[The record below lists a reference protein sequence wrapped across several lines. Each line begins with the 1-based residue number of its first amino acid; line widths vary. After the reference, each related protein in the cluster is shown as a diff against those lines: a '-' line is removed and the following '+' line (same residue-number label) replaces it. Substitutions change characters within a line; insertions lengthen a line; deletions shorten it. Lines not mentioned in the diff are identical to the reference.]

1 MHTRDHVFLTAD
13 HRSGASTMK
22 ERQALQNLVGPHE
35 SQGLMHALQR
45 GATRRDILAML
56 VAGGMQATLA
66 GGLAATALSA
76 HAQTPKRGGKIR
88 VAGATA
94 AATDTLDPAKQS
106 NQTDYSRGNMV
117 YNGLTSLDGSLTPQP
132 ALAESFTTKD
142 AKTWVFALRK
152 GVNFHDGKPLT
163 PADVVF
169 SVLRHKDPATASKA
183 KVLADQ
189 IESVKASGP
198 NEVTIVLAAPNAD
211 LPVILGTFHFHIV
224 KDGTTDFNAGI
235 GTGPYKLKE
244 FKPGVRSVVVR
255 NENYWKPGK
264 PYLDEIEFVG
274 IGDESARVNAL
285 LSGGMDMVGS
295 VNPRSVARVTG
306 TPGFAVFKTQSGQY
320 SDLIM
325 RKDMGPGANPDFVL
339 AMKHLFDREQMRKTI
354 ALDQAV
360 LGNDQPVDPTNR
372 FHFAGLPQRPFDPEK
387 AKFHLKKS
395 GITGAVPVVASPAA
409 LYSVEMALVLQ
420 QSAKDIGLELDVK
433 RMPADGYWSN
443 HWLNSPVGFGNVNPR
458 PSADV
463 LLTQFFKSDAAWNE
477 SRWKSQKFDQLLVA
491 ARAETDLAKRKQM
504 YADMQTL
511 IHTEAGIG
519 IPMFLA
525 SIDGHTTKLKG
536 LSPIPLG
543 GLMGYNFAE
552 NVWLDA

>member
-1 MHTRDHVFLTAD
+1 MTDRQSFDTFV
-13 HRSGASTMK
+13 GA
-22 ERQALQNLVGPHE
+22 EE
-35 SQGLMHALQR
+35 SQRLFGALQR
-45 GATRRDILAML
+45 GATRRDILTLLM
-56 VAGGMQATLA
+56 AGGMQATLA
-66 GGLAATALSA
+66 SGLATTALSV
-76 HAQTPKRGGKIR
+76 HAQTPRRGGRIR

-106 NQTDYSRGNMV
+106 NQTDYSRGNML

-132 ALAESFTTKD
+132 ALAESFTTRD
-142 AKTWVFALRK
+142 AKTWVFTLRR
-152 GVNFHDGKPLT
+152 GVTFHDGKPLT
-163 PADVVF
+163 PADVVY
-169 SVLRHKDPATASKA
+169 SISRHKDPATASKA

-189 IESVKASGP
+189 IESVKATGP
-198 NEVTIVLAAPNAD
+198 YEVTVVLTSPNAD
-211 LPVILGTFHFHIV
+211 LPVILGTFHFQII
-224 KDGTTDFNAGI
+224 KEGTTDFATGI

-285 LSGGMDMVGS
+285 LSGGMDLVGS
-295 VNPRSVARVTG
+295 VNPRSLARINA
-306 TPGFAVFKTQSGQY
+306 TPGFGVFKTQSGQY

-325 RKDMGPGANPDFVL
+325 RKDTGPGANPDFVL
-339 AMKHLFDREQMRKTI
+339 AMKYLFDREQMKKTI

-360 LGNDQPVDPTNR
+360 VANDQPVDPTNR
-372 FHFAGLPQRPFDPEK
+372 FYFAGLPQRPFDPEK
-387 AKFHLKKS
+387 AKFHLKKA
-395 GITGAVPVVASPAA
+395 GLTAPVPVVASPAA
-409 LYSVEMALVLQ
+409 LYSVEMALVMQ
-420 QSAKDIGLELDVK
+420 QTAKGLGLDLDVK

-458 PSADV
+458 PSADI
-463 LLTQFFKSDAAWNE
+463 LLTQFFKSDAQWNE
-477 SRWKSQKFDQLLVA
+477 SRWKNEKFDQVLVA

-504 YADMQTL
+504 YADLQTM
-511 IHTEAGIG
+511 IHEQAGIG
-519 IPMFLA
+519 IPLFLA
-525 SIDGHTTKLKG
+525 SVDAHSAKLKG

-552 NVWLDA
+552 NVWLSGEA